1 MLIAILMLIILAE
14 GLCVGRLRGSTVMLP
29 VGVAYQ
35 VVGCQVCCLDRRVS
49 LGRDHLRV
57 EFSTVVLLL
66 VLVASIVLGTVRS
79 HVHFQI
85 LN

>member
-1 MLIAILMLIILAE
+1 
-14 GLCVGRLRGSTVMLP
+14 MLP
-29 VGVAYQ
+29 VGVAYK

-66 VLVASIVLGTVRS
+66 MLVASIFLGAVRS

>member
-1 MLIAILMLIILAE
+1 
-14 GLCVGRLRGSTVMLP
+14 MLP

-35 VVGCQVCCLDRRVS
+35 MVGCQVCCLDRRVS